1 MADLPKSVREPLLAS
16 RELLSL
22 KQNLEKQKSLP
33 KYDSQSLRLQ
43 KVPLNL
49 STMENC
55 DILEIKNPQFV
66 SVYAKEIF
74 DGLVAIEVRLI

>member
-22 KQNLEKQKSLP
+22 KQTLEKQKSLP

-43 KVPLNL
+43 KIPLNL

-74 DGLVAIEVRLI
+74 DGLVSIEVSLI